1 MENQPLCSEQNAPR
15 VEDFGAIIRF
25 KYVKQMT
32 VDGVLKSE
40 KMWRTTRSEA
50 R

>member
-32 VDGVLKSE
+32 ADVVLKSE
-40 KMWRTTRSEA
+40 MNVKNYTI
-50 R
+50 